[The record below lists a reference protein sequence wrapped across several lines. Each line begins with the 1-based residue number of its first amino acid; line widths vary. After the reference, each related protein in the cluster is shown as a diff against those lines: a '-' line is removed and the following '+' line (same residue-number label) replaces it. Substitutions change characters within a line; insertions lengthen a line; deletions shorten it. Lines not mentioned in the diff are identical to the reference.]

1 MNSKIENIDP
11 IQNVLSRLPL
21 PAHVKAIPLAL
32 HQTLRGLAALEQG
45 ITEVERE
52 RACLCARLTADA
64 LARTG
69 DDCKSLATNET
80 TRKALVEQ
88 TCAEDTTCAELLADV
103 DRLKRE
109 RALALADA
117 EALRIAVRLLS
128 VPSPTI

>member
-1 MNSKIENIDP
+1 MNSNVENMHP
-11 IQNVLSRLPL
+11 VLNVLSRLPL

-45 ITEVERE
+45 IAEVERE
-52 RACLCARLTADA
+52 HAAVCARLTADA
-64 LARTG
+64 LARSG
-69 DDCKSLATNET
+69 PDGKPLATNET
-80 TRKALVEQ
+80 ARRALVEEA
-88 TCAEDTTCAELLADV
+88 CAEDKACRELLADL

-128 VPSPTI
+128 AQGAAS